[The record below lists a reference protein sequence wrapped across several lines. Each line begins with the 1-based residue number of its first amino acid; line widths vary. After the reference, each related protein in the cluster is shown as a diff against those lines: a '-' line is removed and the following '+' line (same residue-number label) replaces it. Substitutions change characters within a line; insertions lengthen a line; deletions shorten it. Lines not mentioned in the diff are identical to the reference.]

1 MHNDIFDGARKWMY
15 FNARHID
22 LARFQY
28 LFENGSREAVLFALM
43 EYQNED
49 GGFGN
54 ALEADSFN
62 PLSSPIQTWAATEI
76 LNEVCLEEDHPIIQG
91 ILRYLESGKDFN
103 GKCWLNTVPSNNDY
117 PHASWWSYD
126 MQSYNTITYNPTAA
140 LAGFVLKYAGK
151 DSGLYKKCFG
161 IVKEAISY
169 LKETDKCDEM
179 HILACYVRMTQYCRK
194 AGLADELSIEEVEKL
209 LLQKINK
216 TITWD
221 KDTWSK
227 CYVCKPSNFFMDKEN
242 FLYQSFIELANDE
255 CDFIK
260 NTQKPDKTWS
270 INWKW
275 EDDLEQWH
283 IAENWWKAH
292 LIIMNLRFLQGISEE
307 ALVKD
312 SMIRK
317 LYCVNLHTS
326 QIDTM
331 KSFYHDILDIPITFP
346 GYNKDIDGM
355 KLGFGVDSLQ
365 ICLWRE
371 ENWGKGNG
379 HVEIAVRGSLED
391 IIKRLKEKQY
401 LNFKLLHESY
411 GKCLILHDPDGNQ
424 LTIM

>member
-1 MHNDIFDGARKWMY
+1 MNNNVFDRARKWIY
-15 FNARHID
+15 FNARHLD

-28 LFENGSREAVLFALM
+28 LFENGSKDAVLSALT

-49 GGFGN
+49 GGFGH

-62 PLSSPIQTWAATEI
+62 PLSSPIQTWVATEI
-76 LNEVCLEEDHPIIQG
+76 LNEVSWEEDHPIIQG
-91 ILRYLESGKDFN
+91 ILKYLESGKDFN
-103 GKCWLNTVPSNNDY
+103 GKVWLNTVPSNNEY
-117 PHASWWSYD
+117 PRASWWNYD
-126 MQSYNTITYNPTAA
+126 IKSNDEITYNPTAA
-140 LAGFVLKYAGK
+140 LAGFALRFASK
-151 DSGLYKKCFG
+151 DSELYKKCFR
-161 IVKEAISY
+161 IVKEGLLY

-194 AGLADELSIEEVEKL
+194 AGLANELSIDEVEKI

-221 KDTWSK
+221 RDSWKV

-242 FLYQSFIELANDE
+242 FLYESFKELAKDE

-260 NTQKPDKTWS
+260 KTQKPDGTWS
-270 INWKW
+270 VNWKW
-275 EDDLEQWH
+275 ENYVEQWY

-292 LIIMNLRFLQGISEE
+292 IIIMNLRFLQGLGEE
-307 ALVKD
+307 TFGQAP
-312 SMIRK
+312 MIRK

-326 QIDTM
+326 QIETM
-331 KSFYHDILDIPITFP
+331 KSFYHDILNIPIMFP
-346 GYNKDIDGM
+346 GYCNDIDGI
-355 KLGFGVDSLQ
+355 KIGFGVDAFQ

-379 HVEIAVRGSLED
+379 PVEIAIRGSLEN
-391 IIKRLKEKQY
+391 IVKRLEEKQY
-401 LNFKLLHESY
+401 LKFKLLNESY
-411 GKCLILHDPDGNQ
+411 GRCLIIHDPDGNQ

>member
-1 MHNDIFDGARKWMY
+1 MHNDIFDRARKWIY

-22 LARFQY
+22 LVRFQY
-28 LFENGSREAVLFALM
+28 LFENGSREAVLSALM

-49 GGFGN
+49 GGFGD

-91 ILRYLESGKDFN
+91 ILKYLESGKDFN
-103 GKCWLNTVPSNNDY
+103 GRCWLNTVPSNNDY
-117 PHASWWSYD
+117 PHASWWHYNIQSYD
-126 MQSYNTITYNPTAA
+126 TIIYNPTAA
-140 LAGFVLKYAGK
+140 LAGFALRFADK
-151 DSGLYKKCFG
+151 DSALYKKCHG
-161 IVKEAISY
+161 IVKDAILC

-179 HILACYVRMTQYCRK
+179 HILACYVRMTEYCRK
-194 AGLADELSIEEVEKL
+194 VGLADELSIEEVEKL

-216 TITWD
+216 TIIWD
-221 KDTWSK
+221 RASWIAE
-227 CYVCKPSNFFMDKEN
+227 YVCKPSNFFMDKEN
-242 FLYQSFIELANDE
+242 YLYQSFKELANDE

-260 NTQKPDKTWS
+260 NTQKSDGTWS

-275 EDDLEQWH
+275 EDYLEQWY

-292 LIIMNLRFLQGISEE
+292 LIIKNLSFLQGLSEE
-307 ALVKD
+307 TFGQTL
-312 SMIRK
+312 MIRK

-326 QIDTM
+326 QIETM
-331 KSFYHDILDIPITFP
+331 KSFYHDLLGIPIMFP
-346 GYNKDIDGM
+346 GYNKDIDGI
-355 KLGFGVDSLQ
+355 KLGLGVDAFQ

-379 HVEIAVRGSLED
+379 PVEIAVRGRMED
-391 IIKRLKEKQY
+391 IIKRLEEKKY
-401 LNFKLLHESY
+401 FDFKLLNESY
-411 GKCLILHDPDGNQ
+411 GKCLIIHDPDGNQ